1 MKKYTYGA
9 YDWNCHLVEMS
20 VVAESKGAAG
30 KMVRGIL
37 EKAREFIDIDEDI
50 FLISEVDCE

>member
-9 YDWNCHLVEMS
+9 YDWKGNPVELS

-37 EKAREFIDIDEDI
+37 DNAREFIDTDEGI
-50 FLISEVDCE
+50 FLISEVDCK